1 MVLKENS
8 VLITYKR
15 RYRDN
20 TNPSTLKQG
29 SMSSLSVTKTY
40 IPTDSEGTFSK
51 YVFFKILEVVQNLF
65 YTCRREKKI
74 KKLIDLN

>member
-40 IPTDSEGTFSK
+40 ITTDSEGTFSK
-51 YVFFKILEVVQNLF
+51 YVFLILEVVQNLF

>member
-8 VLITYKR
+8 VLITYER

-20 TNPSTLKQG
+20 TAPSTLKQG
-29 SMSSLSVTKTY
+29 CMSSLSVTKIY

-51 YVFFKILEVVQNLF
+51 YVFF
-65 YTCRREKKI
+65 
-74 KKLIDLN
+74 

>member
-29 SMSSLSVTKTY
+29 CMSSLSVTKIY

-51 YVFFKILEVVQNLF
+51 YVF
-65 YTCRREKKI
+65 
-74 KKLIDLN
+74 

>member
-51 YVFFKILEVVQNLF
+51 YVFFFKILEVVQNLF
-65 YTCRREKKI
+65 YTCRREKK
-74 KKLIDLN
+74 LRSL

>member
-51 YVFFKILEVVQNLF
+51 YVFLILEVVQNLF
-65 YTCRREKKI
+65 YTCRREK
-74 KKLIDLN
+74 N

>member
-51 YVFFKILEVVQNLF
+51 YVFLILEVVQNLF
-65 YTCRREKKI
+65 YTCRREKK
-74 KKLIDLN
+74 LRSL

>member
-51 YVFFKILEVVQNLF
+51 YVFFNF
-65 YTCRREKKI
+65 RSCS
-74 KKLIDLN
+74 KLILHL